1 MRTKFQ
7 SGCGDRLKAELQTS
21 DRLKGELHAEEGSAL
36 IIVLWVA
43 FGLVAL
49 TLYFGQS
56 MTFELR
62 AAENRVAALNADQAI
77 LGAARYVTNVLSRV
91 QTPGEIPLTN
101 TYYQADLAIGDARVW
116 FIGRNDFQNYGVNS
130 AWGLVDEGSKMNLNS
145 VTYDMLMALPK
156 MTPQLA
162 GAIIDWRDSD
172 DDVAQDG
179 GAETD
184 TYARLTPPY
193 RAKNTNYESAAE
205 LRLVQGMDLDMLFGE
220 DGNLNGI
227 LDKNENDSE
236 VAMPFDNRD
245 GRLDPGLMEYFTV
258 YTRVPTLGTN
268 ITDLAQVG
276 TLLQTFFGND
286 VALQVANNLRPTI
299 AGAGGGGGGQ
309 QQGGQQQGG
318 APTYGLS
325 NILHFYFMS
334 GLTRDQMAQIE
345 GYLVCTNATNALINI
360 NTASEQVLACVTN
373 IGYDLAPTMIAYR
386 QSNPSQLN
394 TVAWIKDALNWT
406 WENDRA
412 KIIQTGNYICGRA
425 FQFSADIAAVGPHG
439 RGYKRVKYVF
449 DVADG
454 WAQMR
459 YRQDLT
465 YLGWALGRQV
475 RDTTLAS
482 NTRR

>member
-1 MRTKFQ
+1 MRTRVQNIVRDTRSSSLQ
-7 SGCGDRLKAELQTS
+7 SEN
-21 DRLKGELHAEEGSAL
+21 GSAL

-62 AAENRVAALNADQAI
+62 AAENRVAALQADQAI
-77 LGAARYVTNVLSRV
+77 LGAARYVTNVLARV
-91 QTPGEIPLTN
+91 TTPGEIPLTN
-101 TYYQADLAIGDARVW
+101 TYSSANIPIGDARVW
-116 FIGRNDFQNYGVNS
+116 FIGRNDFQNNGLNN
-130 AWGLVDEGSKMNLNS
+130 AWGLVDEGSKINLN
-145 VTYDMLMALPK
+145 TATLDMLVALPR

-162 GAIIDWRDSD
+162 AAIIDWRDADDTVSD
-172 DDVAQDG
+172 DG

-184 TYARLTPPY
+184 TYARMNPAY
-193 RAKNTNYESAAE
+193 RAKNTNYESVAE
-205 LRLVQGMDLDMLFGE
+205 LRMVAGMDLDILFGE
-220 DGNLNGI
+220 DGNLNGL

-236 VAMPFDNRD
+236 TAMPFDNRD

-258 YTRVPTLGTN
+258 FTRIPTVGTN
-268 ITDLAQVG
+268 INDATQMTA
-276 TLLQTFFGND
+276 LLQTFFGND
-286 VALQVANNLRPTI
+286 VATQVANNLR
-299 AGAGGGGGGQ
+299 AGGNGAGGGGG
-309 QQGGQQQGG
+309 QGGGGAQGQGG
-318 APTYGLS
+318 GQTYNMANMLQ
-325 NILHFYFMS
+325 FYFQS
-334 GLTRDQMAQIE
+334 GLTAQQMAQIE
-345 GYLVCTNATNALINI
+345 GFLVCTNATNALINI
-360 NTASEQVLACVTN
+360 NTASEQVLSCITN

-394 TVAWIKDALNWT
+394 TIAWLKDALNWT
-406 WENDRA
+406 WPADQA
-412 KIIQTGNYICGRA
+412 KIVQTGNYICGRA
-425 FQFSADIAAVGPHG
+425 FQFSADIAAVGAHG

-454 WAQMR
+454 WAQVR

-475 RDTTLAS
+475 RDTVLAS